1 MQISDFKIFLGKL
14 SNIGDGKKLITTLNA
29 HSFNISKT
37 DSFFLEALKKSDVL
51 IPDGI
56 SVVWAIKWLTGK
68 SIKKIAGADL
78 FNYEMDRLQA
88 DHGRCFFL
96 GSSEETL
103 SKIEERLKTDYPN
116 VVVGSFSPP
125 YTEQFTEDESNKM
138 IDVVNEF
145 NPDVL
150 FIGMTAP
157 KQEKWAYKYFERLE
171 TGHICCIGAV
181 FDFYAGNIH
190 RAPDWMI
197 NLGLEWLYR
206 LGKEPKRMWR
216 RYVLGNIKFIY
227 FIFCEKYLET

>member
-1 MQISDFKIFLGKL
+1 MRLQDYQIYDGKL
-14 SNIGDGKKLITTLNA
+14 SEIKEGKVLINTTNA
-29 HSFNISKT
+29 HSYNVSLIDKEF
-37 DSFFLEALKKSDVL
+37 EVALRNSDVL
-51 IPDGI
+51 IPDGVSI
-56 SVVWAIKWLTGK
+56 VWAIKWLTGK
-68 SIKKIAGADL
+68 SIKKIAGVDI
-78 FNYEMDRLQA
+78 FFYEMERLNQSCGA
-88 DHGRCFFL
+88 CFFL

-103 SKIEERLKTDYPN
+103 SKIQERLKTDYPN
-116 VVVGSFSPP
+116 VVAGSYSPP
-125 YTEQFTEDESNKM
+125 FTEQFTENESNKM

-150 FIGMTAP
+150 FIGLTAP
-157 KQEKWAYKYFERLE
+157 KQEKWAYKYFDRLE

-227 FIFCEKYLET
+227 FIFREKYLET